1 MEPFVK
7 ILHFPRVLILFALL
21 AAGCTTPSAPPASLA
36 ARLTPEWIA
45 GAKRLHSGER
55 TIYYRG
61 RAHASVGSRESQWA
75 GTVNGEILAL
85 DPRIAIVI
93 PAGTLKLTPGG
104 GMKISGPGHTT
115 VASDTPVWKHLLV
128 P

>member
-1 MEPFVK
+1 MKKPR
-7 ILHFPRVLILFALL
+7 FPLVMASFALL
-21 AAGCTTPSAPPASLA
+21 AAGCATPSAPPPSLA

-45 GAKRLHSGER
+45 GAQRLHSGER

-61 RAHASVGSRESQWA
+61 RARASAGSRENRWA

-85 DPRIAIVI
+85 DPRLAIVI
-93 PAGTLKLTPGG
+93 PAGTLKLTPEGG
-104 GMKISGPGHTT
+104 VNVTGPGHTAI
-115 VASDTPVWKHLLV
+115 ASDSPVWKHLLI